1 MNIENFRKR
10 LDKLKSSN
18 DEFEYKLNNSFNEIN
33 FALIELQIGKEIPEK
48 IKIFLKELNG
58 LKTTNPEF
66 QLLELET
73 LENVND
79 FIHFATFDSKIEI
92 CFKIDKLNNANE
104 WTIINKETG
113 YEITKTI
120 SSFWSNKIWHWLE
133 QKHKIWANNWWEN

>member
-10 LDKLKSSN
+10 LDKLKSLNN
-18 DEFEYKLNNSFNEIN
+18 DFEYKLNNSFKEID
-33 FALIELQIGKEIPEK
+33 FTLIELQIGKEIPEK
-48 IKIFLKELNG
+48 IKTFLKELNG

-66 QLLELET
+66 QLLELES
-73 LENVND
+73 LENIND
-79 FIHFATFDSKIEI
+79 LIHFATFDGKIET
-92 CFKIDKLNNANE
+92 CFKSDKLNNANE